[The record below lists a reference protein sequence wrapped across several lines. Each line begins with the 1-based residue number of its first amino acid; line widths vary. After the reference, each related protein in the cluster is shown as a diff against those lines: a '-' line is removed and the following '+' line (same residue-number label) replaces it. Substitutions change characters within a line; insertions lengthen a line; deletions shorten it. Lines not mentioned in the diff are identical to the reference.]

1 MTCCGPAH
9 PLQPIRDAI
18 ADVYSKALADGHV
31 PAQDAALDLFVALD
45 RLRVALDLPP
55 ISRGRDA

>member
-1 MTCCGPAH
+1 MTQPH

-18 ADVYSKALADGHV
+18 ADVYSKAVADENQPV
-31 PAQDAALDLFVALD
+31 RSAALDLFVALD

-55 ISRGRDA
+55 MSRGAD